1 MRQWQEEQVQ
11 LLLSFSSE
19 HEVFNELISLAEQL
33 EFEYIAYGLRSPLP
47 LTRPKIEMFN
57 NYPAAWQA
65 RYKEKDYIKKDPTVH
80 LGMRTLLPII
90 WSDDLFVGARDLWE
104 DARSFG
110 LQVGVAKS
118 VRDAFGVS
126 GMLTLARSG
135 EPFSEE
141 EIHQKRLKML
151 WLTQVAHLSMAQ
163 HLMAKV
169 LPETEVKLSDR
180 EITVLRWTA
189 DGKTSGEISEL
200 LGIAERTVN
209 FHINNAVAKL
219 GTTNKLAA
227 AIKAT
232 VLGMLY

>member
-1 MRQWQEEQVQ
+1 
-11 LLLSFSSE
+11 
-19 HEVFNELISLAEQL
+19 
-33 EFEYIAYGLRSPLP
+33 
-47 LTRPKIEMFN
+47 
-57 NYPAAWQA
+57 
-65 RYKEKDYIKKDPTVH
+65 
-80 LGMRTLLPII
+80 
-90 WSDDLFVGARDLWE
+90 
-104 DARSFG
+104 
-110 LQVGVAKS
+110 
-118 VRDAFGVS
+118 
-126 GMLTLARSG
+126 
-135 EPFSEE
+135 
-141 EIHQKRLKML
+141 
-151 WLTQVAHLSMAQ
+151 
-163 HLMAKV
+163 MAKV

>member
-11 LLLSFSSE
+11 LLLSFNSV
-19 HEVFNELISLAEQL
+19 HEVFNELISLGHQL

-57 NYPAAWQA
+57 NYPVAWQA
-65 RYKEKDYIKKDPTVH
+65 RYKEEGYINKDPTVH

-90 WSDDLFVGARDLWE
+90 WSDDLFVSARDLWE

-118 VRDAFGVS
+118 VRDEFGIS

-141 EIHQKRLKML
+141 EIQQKRLKIL

-163 HLMAKV
+163 HLMDKV
-169 LPETEVKLSDR
+169 LPEAEVKLSNR
-180 EITVLRWTA
+180 EIAVLRWTA
-189 DGKTSGEISEL
+189 DGKTSGEISEI

-209 FHINNAVAKL
+209 FHINNAVEKL

-227 AIKAT
+227 AVKAT